1 MTPQDKDN
9 IKSSLDMF
17 EGKYDRTFV
26 QKVYLMNNKEFE
38 LTLDMFLTENLPE
51 VDAKPQLTIV
61 ETEREQKGSSFMIN
75 TTEKRQP
82 AGSKAAGNTGGIDMR
97 SYVLDE
103 YKEVLFPKKLTK

>member
-9 IKSSLDMF
+9 IKSILDMF

-61 ETEREQKGSSFMIN
+61 ETERE
-75 TTEKRQP
+75 
-82 AGSKAAGNTGGIDMR
+82 
-97 SYVLDE
+97 
-103 YKEVLFPKKLTK
+103 